1 MSQSG
6 PRLRQNLIDGPLH
19 RDDACMR
26 ATDRE
31 KGQYRT
37 AFWRARGNI
46 LSDPSQPLGAFKH
59 KARPQSYPSRANPC
73 SAAQMAPSFHRSA
86 EVATARRSDD
96 FSLVVEER
104 SAQKGALHP
113 AGEFLAL
120 EGRVSLAGL

>member
-59 KARPQSYPSRANPC
+59 KARPQSYPS
-73 SAAQMAPSFHRSA
+73 AQMAPSFHRSA
-86 EVATARRSDD
+86 EVSAARRSDD
-96 FSLVVEER
+96 FSLLVDEG
-104 SAQKGALHP
+104 SAEKRALD
-113 AGEFLAL
+113 AAAEFLAL